1 LLIYTLG
8 AVYVGYNL
16 LQLVL
21 SYFVFPE
28 TANLSLEEIDAVFET
43 KGVNP
48 VPMSLNIQKAKKET
62 QRLNAERDENII

>member
-1 LLIYTLG
+1 
-8 AVYVGYNL
+8 
-16 LQLVL
+16 L